1 MNWIR
6 RPIGSSAR
14 LRSGREV
21 FTRVFWSIN
30 MCIRGLCYH
39 STLSPP
45 RKWLSYGFLMML
57 CISHKTAITNALFR
71 LKLRLGNHLNLAI
84 TERVCQLLCG
94 DYCKNI
100 SMSESKTSSF
110 KRLKSLPVKSSH
122 RKGLW
127 LTVNKF
133 FIVILSLHYC
143 KWLTV
148 LFCEIRIS
156 SCQLDIRFRNITS
169 DWVLSQWD
177 LKYYIYFAVSNLTL
191 FYLKQLTNEE
201 HHKQFAMKVTHIC
214 IIYIPLS
221 IFHIKLILQNQEGHT
236 GSDVF
241 MSFVILINYA
251 YMFLCFDCNVNSSGN
266 NKQNICCIVCNV
278 IKCGYYRNHH
288 QMQLTVS
295 FQPPIHS

>member
-100 SMSESKTSSF
+100 SMRIQDFIIQKTQKSSSQ
-110 KRLKSLPVKSSH
+110 KLTQERLMTHCEQILYSYSLLTLLQMIDGSILWNKDIILPV
-122 RKGLW
+122 R
-127 LTVNKF
+127 
-133 FIVILSLHYC
+133 Y
-143 KWLTV
+143 
-148 LFCEIRIS
+148 
-156 SCQLDIRFRNITS
+156 
-169 DWVLSQWD
+169 
-177 LKYYIYFAVSNLTL
+177 
-191 FYLKQLTNEE
+191 
-201 HHKQFAMKVTHIC
+201 
-214 IIYIPLS
+214 
-221 IFHIKLILQNQEGHT
+221 
-236 GSDVF
+236 
-241 MSFVILINYA
+241 
-251 YMFLCFDCNVNSSGN
+251 
-266 NKQNICCIVCNV
+266 
-278 IKCGYYRNHH
+278 
-288 QMQLTVS
+288 
-295 FQPPIHS
+295 

>member
-177 LKYYIYFAVSNLTL
+177 KSHRSEILHLFCIQQFNTLLFKTTYKWGTSQAVCNESHPYLHNIYS
-191 FYLKQLTNEE
+191 
-201 HHKQFAMKVTHIC
+201 
-214 IIYIPLS
+214 S
-221 IFHIKLILQNQEGHT
+221 FHIP
-236 GSDVF
+236 
-241 MSFVILINYA
+241 Y
-251 YMFLCFDCNVNSSGN
+251 
-266 NKQNICCIVCNV
+266 
-278 IKCGYYRNHH
+278 
-288 QMQLTVS
+288 
-295 FQPPIHS
+295 